1 MLGKKCERRLIR
13 FKASSNFMNEYHL
26 LRMVQHDL
34 AIVDIRHEFEI
45 AEIIAYGDQFPV
57 VRQGEIIPEYH
68 FIMYRNDEDIWEI
81 TFTPVGETAA
91 PAIRKTIMLESED
104 DPRPAAITISFN

>member
-1 MLGKKCERRLIR
+1 MRGKKCERRLIR
-13 FKASSNFMNEYHL
+13 FKASRDFMTKYHL
-26 LRMVQHDL
+26 LRMVQHDM
-34 AIVDIRHEFEI
+34 AIVDIRHEFET

-57 VRQGEIIPEYH
+57 VRQGDCIPEYKVS
-68 FIMYRNDEDIWEI
+68 MAQNDEDIWEI

-91 PAIRKTIMLESED
+91 PTIRKTIMLESED

>member
-1 MLGKKCERRLIR
+1 MRGKKVERRLIR
-13 FKASSNFMNEYHL
+13 FKASQHFMQEYHL

-45 AEIIAYGDQFPV
+45 AEIIAYGDRFPV
-57 VRQGEIIPEYH
+57 VHQGDRIPEYKVS
-68 FIMYRNDEDIWEI
+68 MAQNDEDIWEI

-91 PAIRKTIMLESED
+91 PTIRKTIMLESED

>member
-1 MLGKKCERRLIR
+1 MRGKIYERRLIR
-13 FKASSNFMNEYHL
+13 FKATRDFMNEYHL

-57 VRQGEIIPEYH
+57 VRQGDCIPEYKVS
-68 FIMYRNDEDIWEI
+68 MAQNDEDIWEI
-81 TFTPVGETAA
+81 TFTPVGETTA
-91 PAIRKTIMLESED
+91 PAIRKTIMLESEE
-104 DPRPAAITISFN
+104 DPRPAVITIGFN